1 MLDGYFH
8 YIPWRG
14 RMSPF
19 WDNDWLAWPLGDKED
34 ATGTL
39 GDASSQVYFS
49 AYPAGVYVFYPSLV
63 PFRYTG
69 PPNEITNTASQMF

>member
-19 WDNDWLAWPLGDKED
+19 WDNDWLAWSISETED
-34 ATGTL
+34 STGSL
-39 GDASSQVYFS
+39 GDASTQVYFG
-49 AYPAGVYVFYPSLV
+49 AYPAGIPNCQPPS
-63 PFRYTG
+63 RTRG
-69 PPNEITNTASQMF
+69 T